1 MAADANSLAQFM
13 SSIAAVES
21 GGEDSPYTAYGTD
34 QGNQYGVAR
43 GKYQIMSK
51 IWGDSQG
58 YGGWAE
64 QAGYGGADWRDP
76 YAQEAVTA
84 FKMNQYWNRF
94 QDWDMVAV
102 AWFSG
107 VGGANDVL
115 ANPSRMD
122 SESDGFNSIREYVNK
137 VRTAGGKA
145 TPPSSGARTG
155 AQQPLVED
163 GPWPVGV
170 SGEAGHNVPD
180 APQSARQVSMSVMN
194 NLSRLVQANPESDDV
209 RAQVEKSLSRVY
221 RGMNAGSGVG
231 SPSDTM
237 SPTSPSSPMGSTA
250 QNGPR

>member
-34 QGNQYGVAR
+34 QANKYGVAR

-51 IWGDSQG
+51 IWPE
-58 YGGWAE
+58 WAA
-64 QAGYGGADWRDP
+64 QAGYGDADWRDP

-84 FKMNQYWNRF
+84 FKMNQYWNEF

-107 VGGANDVL
+107 FTGAKDV
-115 ANPSRMD
+115 ADNPSLMD
-122 SESDGFNSIREYVNK
+122 SKSDGFNSIREYVNK

-145 TPPSSGARTG
+145 TPPSSGAQTG
-155 AQQPLVED
+155 AQQPLVEG

-170 SGEAGHNVPD
+170 SGEAGQNVPD

-194 NLSRLVQANPESDDV
+194 NLSRLVQANPESEDV
-209 RAQVEKSLSRVY
+209 RGQVEKSLSRVY

-231 SPSDTM
+231 SPSDTQPSP
-237 SPTSPSSPMGSTA
+237 SPTSPSSPMGSVA

>member
-1 MAADANSLAQFM
+1 MAANANSLAQFM

-34 QGNQYGVAR
+34 QANQYGVAR

-51 IWGDSQG
+51 IWPE
-58 YGGWAE
+58 WAA
-64 QAGYGGADWRDP
+64 QAGYGDADWRDP

-84 FKMNQYWNRF
+84 FKMNQYWNEF

-107 VGGANDVL
+107 FTGAKDVVD
-115 ANPSRMD
+115 NPSLMD
-122 SESDGFNSIREYVNK
+122 SKSDGFNSIREYVNK

-170 SGEAGHNVPD
+170 SGEAGQNVPD
-180 APQSARQVSMSVMN
+180 PQMGARQVSLSVMN
-194 NLSRLVQANPESDDV
+194 NLSRLVQANPEAEDV
-209 RAQVEKSLSRVY
+209 RAQIEKSLGRVY
-221 RGMNAGSGVG
+221 RSSRSGTDMG